1 MTGQKNPVKAAD
13 KRMLSSLDPV
23 GQLLTDGF
31 HLLALFAI
39 GAATVWAAAVA
50 FYGMVQ
56 KGAPTIEDLLLLFIF
71 LEIGAMVG
79 IYFRTNHM
87 PVRFLLYVGMTAL
100 TRHLIGFVQRQG
112 DPDLGVLVLAGAIL
126 VLALAVLVI
135 RFTSSRFP
143 SPSFGEGVRSGIRE
157 D

>member
-1 MTGQKNPVKAAD
+1 MTSQKNPVKAAD
-13 KRMLSSLDPV
+13 KRQLSFLDPV

-39 GAATVWAAAVA
+39 GAATVWAAVVA

-56 KGAPTIEDLLLLFIF
+56 KGTPTIEDLLLLFIY
-71 LEIGAMVG
+71 LEIGSMVG

-87 PVRFLLYVGMTAL
+87 PVRFLLYVGITAL
-100 TRHLIGFVQRQG
+100 TRHLIGFVQHQET
-112 DPDLGVLVLAGAIL
+112 PDLGVLILAGAIL
-126 VLALAVLVI
+126 VLAFAVLVI

-143 SPSFGEGVRSGIRE
+143 SPTFGDGGRSGIRE